1 MPDRLNDYQLP
12 SWPPTKI
19 TREIW
24 NAVLGDIGVR
34 LREREAL
41 EASFELL
48 QQQGIQAALDYIQ
61 VSVAPQLSDLQRT
74 IQESKEQIDDLL
86 QGNAPN
92 AQKLG
97 GQLPAY
103 YAKASEVQSLLQV
116 VADKADADDV
126 TALIQQRIAALVD
139 SSPATLD
146 TLKELAA
153 ALNND
158 ANFSVTVT
166 SALAELETKIKQAGA
181 PIGTTIMMQGN
192 GNTPPPGYL
201 LHNGAPC
208 TSAYPQLRSWLLAN
222 GATVNGNGDPIIED
236 MGGYFARGWRPG
248 QVVDSGRVFGS
259 VQQDALQDHKHRTAS
274 AIADRVTPSWGTI
287 DGTEDFTTNSGY
299 YANAGVAYR
308 NLSGGAKYPVDANGT
323 PRVAAE
329 TRPANKTFTYW
340 IKAYASDQVPGSVDF
355 AALANNVQAL
365 QTKVN
370 LVGVKTGGKLTPTNT
385 AALLYAG
392 LPANIYRFTVHMRN
406 ISFSTAAQ
414 PQLRLGTS
422 AGITAS
428 GYVGQ
433 ISGIEGNQGYASGAL
448 SIGVGLCN
456 DASATSLTMAE
467 VTFTRIPGTNEWTY
481 KGQATLG
488 NGNRGLYVE
497 GIIALP
503 GELDRFQITTTAG
516 TANISGTTIWP
527 DWEFAA

>member
-1 MPDRLNDYQLP
+1 MPDRFDDYRLP

-34 LREREAL
+34 LRDREAL

-74 IQESKEQIDDLL
+74 IQESKDQIDDLL

-92 AQKLG
+92 AHKLG

-103 YAKASEVQSLLQV
+103 YAKASDVQSLLQV

-153 ALNND
+153 ALGND

-166 SALAELETKIKQAGA
+166 NALAELETKIKQAGA

-208 TSAYPQLRSWLLAN
+208 TSAYPQLRAWLLAN

-259 VQQDALQDHKHRTAS
+259 MQQDALQNITGSIGGRNEYYGGSGTGAFAVGAEVGGARAEGNNPVRGFTFDASRVARTAS
-274 AIADRVTPSWGTI
+274 
-287 DGTEDFTTNSGY
+287 
-299 YANAGVAYR
+299 
-308 NLSGGAKYPVDANGT
+308 
-323 PRVAAE
+323 E

-340 IKAYASDQVPGSVDF
+340 IKAYAAEQVAG
-355 AALANNVQAL
+355 AADL
-365 QTKVN
+365 
-370 LVGVKTGGKLTPTNT
+370 
-385 AALLYAG
+385 AALLNSVQTLQNKVNATGVKRGGKVAPSGVSVLYTGIPAG
-392 LPANIYRFTVHMRN
+392 VARFKVRLSDIGFSAQTEPFLKVGGASGVVSSGYDMVTGIIQQATGYSARN
-406 ISFSTAAQ
+406 ILTDI
-414 PQLRLGTS
+414 RLGGTVNVALSGSIEFTRVPGTS
-422 AGITAS
+422 HWLFDGQMSLPGITQA
-428 GYVGQ
+428 GTV
-433 ISGIEGNQGYASGAL
+433 QGRVL
-448 SIGVGLCN
+448 L
-456 DASATSLTMAE
+456 
-467 VTFTRIPGTNEWTY
+467 NE
-481 KGQATLG
+481 
-488 NGNRGLYVE
+488 
-497 GIIALP
+497 
-503 GELDRFQITTTAG
+503 ELDRFQLTTTAG
-516 TANISGTTIWP
+516 TATMSAGSAAGGIWAE
-527 DWEFAA
+527 WEFAA